1 MKRNALSSTRS
12 RLAAVLATAALSVG
26 LAAPAAAQPTQSGLV
41 NVVVSNNTVQV
52 PIAVAAN
59 VCGLQV
65 GILAQQLRQGP
76 VDCRA
81 TANAVATRSNGG
93 GGGGGGAQ
101 QGLVNLAITD
111 NTIQVPVGIAANICG
126 VQAAV
131 LAQDLEQGEATCE
144 AEGNA
149 EAQS

>member
-1 MKRNALSSTRS
+1 MKRNLLSSTRS
-12 RLAAVLATAALSVG
+12 RLAAVLATAVLSVG
-26 LAAPAAAQPTQSGLV
+26 LATPAAAQPTQSGLV

-76 VDCRA
+76 VDCQA

-149 EAQS
+149 EAQ